1 MSIILI
7 ILIVLLFIPFL
18 TGIIA
23 LIILLSRRE
32 KKNDSVPVPD
42 ASPALPVGT
51 LAAALKEQ
59 RIRCGITQE
68 FVAEQLDVSRQAVSK
83 WENGTSE
90 PSTANLMAL
99 AQLYGTSVDALLRY
113 VR

>member
-1 MSIILI
+1 MSFILI
-7 ILIVLLFIPFL
+7 IIMAALFIPFL
-18 TGIIA
+18 CGITV
-23 LIILLSRRE
+23 LIILLSRRG

-99 AQLYGTSVDALLRY
+99 AQLYGTSVDELLRN